1 MLEQNVVRAVAGMSN
16 CAGGISNC
24 TTEGE
29 LRRMIRRAGFK
40 PVQRDTLNRISS

>member
-1 MLEQNVVRAVAGMSN
+1 MLEENVVRA
-16 CAGGISNC
+16 AGGISNC